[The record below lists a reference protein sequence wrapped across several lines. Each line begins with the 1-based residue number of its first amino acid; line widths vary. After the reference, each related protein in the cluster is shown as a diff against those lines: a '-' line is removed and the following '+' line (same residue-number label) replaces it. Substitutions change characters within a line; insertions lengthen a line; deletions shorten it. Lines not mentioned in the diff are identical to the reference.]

1 MYNCAGARWTV
12 LHLRNKPARVR
23 LSVETLG
30 GHPLPVATRLGV
42 CLSACCVRADVVDL
56 PSWRPVSLARQQH
69 LEMMLN
75 GMRHACID
83 GRPAAGSTWAV
94 GGAPPPALYVLPTG
108 WRLYGMKLELFP
120 CDTVAADSG
129 ARTMGKLVITVDYS
143 RGLWVDEWRQ
153 AQNATAV
160 RTSLRNTQLN

>member
-1 MYNCAGARWTV
+1 MDGTAPTQQTSKSASFCRDTGRTSIACGNEARFCQTFVSVLCARCSRAVSWT
-12 LHLRNKPARVR
+12 
-23 LSVETLG
+23 
-30 GHPLPVATRLGV
+30 
-42 CLSACCVRADVVDL
+42 
-56 PSWRPVSLARQQH
+56 WRPVSLARQQH

-75 GMRHACID
+75 GIRHACID
-83 GRPAAGSTWAV
+83 GRPAAGSTWTV